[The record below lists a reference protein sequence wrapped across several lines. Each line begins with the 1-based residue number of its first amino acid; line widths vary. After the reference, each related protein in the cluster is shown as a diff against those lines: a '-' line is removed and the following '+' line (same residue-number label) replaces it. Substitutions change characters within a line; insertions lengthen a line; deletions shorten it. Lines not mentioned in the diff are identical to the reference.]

1 MNQSTTA
8 EIQNPPPPIKTWVK
22 STPSATHPD
31 RNEDAYWSARNGMA
45 HAVIDGMGGSRRL
58 VNGKEIG
65 GEHAAAGVSAVLD
78 ARLQDL
84 PPTLSVTAARE
95 LLSAVVAEA
104 GASVY
109 RDVNAGGLIPPEQ
122 IPEGKTA
129 GDVMAAAVMTAL
141 ILCQGGRIAVI
152 SQNGDT
158 RCYLYSDNELIL
170 LTDDQDLVRLD
181 VQEGKLTSDQAETIE
196 DELDTFPG
204 FDIGKLDPAAR
215 PYFVQ
220 RNLVFGQIGDEPDQQ
235 APTFATI
242 QLRPGDLLLLCSD
255 GVYANLTTDEIA
267 ASMQAIDPA
276 ATLVDRSNARSA
288 DRALPDPNDPSAPY
302 NYRAHQDDT
311 TAVVIKVDW

>member
-8 EIQNPPPPIKTWVK
+8 EIQNTPSPIKTWVK

-31 RNEDAYWSARNGMA
+31 RNEDAFWSARNGMA
-45 HAVIDGMGGSRRL
+45 HAVIDGMGGSRRV

-65 GEHAAAGVSAVLD
+65 GEHAAAGVRAVLD

-84 PPTLSVTAARE
+84 PPALSVTAARE

-104 GASVY
+104 GATVY
-109 RDVNAGGLIPPEQ
+109 RDVNAGGQIPPEQ

-141 ILCQGGRIAVI
+141 ILCQGGRLAVI

-181 VQEGKLTSDQAETIE
+181 VQEGKLTSDQAEFHRGRART
-196 DELDTFPG
+196 PS
-204 FDIGKLDPAAR
+204 PAS
-215 PYFVQ
+215 
-220 RNLVFGQIGDEPDQQ
+220 
-235 APTFATI
+235 T
-242 QLRPGDLLLLCSD
+242 
-255 GVYANLTTDEIA
+255 
-267 ASMQAIDPA
+267 
-276 ATLVDRSNARSA
+276 
-288 DRALPDPNDPSAPY
+288 
-302 NYRAHQDDT
+302 
-311 TAVVIKVDW
+311 

>member
-1 MNQSTTA
+1 MNQPA
-8 EIQNPPPPIKTWVK
+8 QANPATEIKTWVK
-22 STPSATHPD
+22 STPSGTHPE

-45 HAVIDGMGGSRRL
+45 HAVIDGMGGSRRV

-65 GEHAAAGVSAVLD
+65 GEHAAAGLRATLD

-84 PPTLSVTAARE
+84 PPTLSISAARE

-104 GASVY
+104 GANVY
-109 RDVNAGGLIPPEQ
+109 REVNASGQIPPEQ

-129 GDVMAAAVMTAL
+129 EDVMAAAVMTAL
-141 ILCQGGRIAVI
+141 IFCEGGRRAVV

-170 LTDDQDLVRLD
+170 LTDDQDLVNLD
-181 VQEGKLTSDQAETIE
+181 LKEGKLTSEQAEEIE
-196 DELDTFPG
+196 EELDTFTG
-204 FDIGKLDPAAR
+204 FDIGKLDPTAR

-220 RNLVFGQIGDEPDQQ
+220 RNLVFGQIGDEPEPQSP
-235 APTFATI
+235 AFCTI
-242 QLRPGDLLLLCSD
+242 QLRPDDLLLLCSD

-267 ASMQAIDPA
+267 ASMQSIDPA
-276 ATLVDRSNARSA
+276 ATLVDRSNARSS

-311 TAVVIKVDW
+311 TALVVRVVDRTS